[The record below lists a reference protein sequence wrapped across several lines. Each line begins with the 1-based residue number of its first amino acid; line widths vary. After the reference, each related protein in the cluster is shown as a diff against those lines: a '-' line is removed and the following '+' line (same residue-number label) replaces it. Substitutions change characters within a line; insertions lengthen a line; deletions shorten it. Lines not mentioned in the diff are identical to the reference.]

1 MIGERYNIGD
11 RVIVID
17 QITYSSTRAIVKY
30 VEQDNEI
37 SDLFWIYLV
46 IDDDIF
52 NDKLDINPNIGR
64 YWEVIDSISPYLR
77 LI

>member
-1 MIGERYNIGD
+1 MIGECYNIGD

-17 QITYSSTRAIVKY
+17 QITYSYTRAIVKY

>member
-1 MIGERYNIGD
+1 MIGECYNIGD
-11 RVIVID
+11 QVIVID